1 MTPRLETV
9 WEVFVT
15 LLRRLN
21 GETIRNGTDSDP
33 KGERVWARDQLTNDA
48 GFNHGSDS
56 MGDSGGGG
64 ISGF

>member
-1 MTPRLETV
+1 M
-9 WEVFVT
+9 T

-21 GETIRNGTDSDP
+21 GETIQSGAERDP
-33 KGERVWARDQLTNDA
+33 KGERIWARDQLTNDA

-64 ISGF
+64 ISGL